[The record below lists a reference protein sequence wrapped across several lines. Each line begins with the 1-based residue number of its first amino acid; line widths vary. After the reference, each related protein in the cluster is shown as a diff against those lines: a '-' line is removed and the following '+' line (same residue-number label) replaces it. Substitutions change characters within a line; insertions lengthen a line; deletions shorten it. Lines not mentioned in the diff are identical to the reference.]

1 MGQTLQQG
9 GELLLGSIPT
19 VIFMILLYWLYKGLV
34 HSPLERVLHERHEK
48 TQGAVEK
55 AQADIAAA
63 AARTEEYEQR
73 LREARVAVFR
83 GQEARRQQ
91 AVQARATALAQAR
104 ERAQTQLQQ
113 AHAAIEKEKVAAQ
126 ENLQAE
132 TARLATEIIRTVLHT
147 GSAPAPAGG
156 AR

>member
-1 MGQTLQQG
+1 MEQTLQQV

-19 VIFMILLYWLYKGLV
+19 VIFMILLYWLYKVLV
-34 HSPLERVLHERHEK
+34 HNPLEKVLHERHDK

-63 AARTEEYEQR
+63 AARTAEYEQR

-83 GQEARRQQ
+83 SQETRRQQ
-91 AVQARATALAQAR
+91 ATHARATALAQAR
-104 ERAQTQLQQ
+104 ERAQAQLQQ
-113 AHAAIEKEKVAAQ
+113 AHAVIEKEKIAAQ

-132 TARLATEIIRTVLHT
+132 TGRLAAEIIRTVLHT
-147 GSAPAPAGG
+147 GSSPAPAGG